1 MAAGEV
7 GAGVQVVK
15 FDGSLVAEAV
25 FQAHFGQ
32 VVAFE
37 AETDVLVAGVGAFGR
52 GQYVVDAAGGAVFF
66 QGIAGG
72 EGVFIGED
80 GGGAVADGLVLRGF
94 GDLRQI
100 NVIEPNVAAVA
111 YDGLFVG
118 AGIFPFEEAG
128 SQDAEAAL
136 GVAGFVAALH
146 ALAEAAADA
155 VGVGVEF
162 LQGFD
167 AAGLGATDG
176 HSQNGCGGQAEGL
189 GFHRFSFVR
198 IKTECGALYQLGCGR
213 AGWLEL

>member
-7 GAGVQVVK
+7 GAGVQIVE
-15 FDGSLVAEAV
+15 FDGGLVAEAV
-25 FQAHFGQ
+25 FQAHFSQ

-37 AETDVLVAGVGAFGR
+37 TEADVLVAGVGAFGC
-52 GQYVVDAAGGAVFF
+52 GQYVIDAAGGAVFF
-66 QGIAGG
+66 QGVAGG
-72 EGVFIGED
+72 KGVFVGED
-80 GGGAVADGLVLRGF
+80 GGGAIADGLVLRGF

-128 SQDAEAAL
+128 AQDAEAAL
-136 GVAGFVAALH
+136 GIAGFITALH

-155 VGVGVEF
+155 IGIGVEF

-167 AAGLGATDG
+167 AAGLDAADG
-176 HSQNGCGGQAEGL
+176 HG
-189 GFHRFSFVR
+189 
-198 IKTECGALYQLGCGR
+198 
-213 AGWLEL
+213 

>member
-7 GAGVQVVK
+7 GACIQVIE
-15 FDGSLVAEAV
+15 FDGSLITKAV

-37 AETDVLVAGVGAFGR
+37 AKADVLVAGVGAFGR
-52 GQYVVDAAGGAVFF
+52 GQDVVDAAGGAVFF
-66 QGIAGG
+66 QGVAGG

-100 NVIEPNVAAVA
+100 NVVEPNVAAVA

-118 AGIFPFEEAG
+118 AGIFPFKEAG
-128 SQDAEAAL
+128 AQDAEAAL

-167 AAGLGATDG
+167 AAGLGAADG
-176 HSQNGCGGQAEGL
+176 HG
-189 GFHRFSFVR
+189 
-198 IKTECGALYQLGCGR
+198 
-213 AGWLEL
+213 

>member
-1 MAAGEV
+1 M
-7 GAGVQVVK
+7 
-15 FDGSLVAEAV
+15 
-25 FQAHFGQ
+25 
-32 VVAFE
+32 
-37 AETDVLVAGVGAFGR
+37 VAGVGAFGR

-66 QGIAGG
+66 QGVAGG

-80 GGGAVADGLVLRGF
+80 GSGAVADSLVLCGF
-94 GDLRQI
+94 GDLRQ
-100 NVIEPNVAAVA
+100 VDVVEPNVAAVA

-128 SQDAEAAL
+128 AQDAEAAL
-136 GVAGFVAALH
+136 GIAGFVAALH

-155 VGVGVEF
+155 IGIGVEF

-176 HSQNGCGGQAEGL
+176 HSQNGCGSKAEGL

-198 IKTECGALYQLGCGR
+198 IKTECGALYQLGRGGAGR
-213 AGWLEL
+213 LEL

>member
-7 GAGVQVVK
+7 GAGVQVIEL
-15 FDGSLVAEAV
+15 DGGLVAEAV

-37 AETDVLVAGVGAFGR
+37 AEADVLVAGVGAFGR
-52 GQYVVDAAGGAVFF
+52 GQDVVDAACGAVFF
-66 QGIAGG
+66 EGIAGG
-72 EGVFIGED
+72 EGIFIGED

-94 GDLRQI
+94 GDLRQ
-100 NVIEPNVAAVA
+100 VDVVEPNVAAVA

-118 AGIFPFEEAG
+118 AGVFPFEEAG
-128 SQDAEAAL
+128 AQDAEAAL
-136 GVAGFVAALH
+136 GIAGFVTALH

-155 VGVGVEF
+155 VGVGIEF

-167 AAGLGATDG
+167 AAGLGAADG
-176 HSQNGCGGQAEGL
+176 HGQNGCGGQAEGL

-198 IKTECGALYQLGCGR
+198 IKTECGALYQLGRGG
-213 AGWLEL
+213 AGQLEL

>member
-1 MAAGEV
+1 MRRGEAELAAGEV
-7 GAGVQVVK
+7 GAGVQVVE
-15 FDGSLVAEAV
+15 FDGGLVAKAV

-52 GQYVVDAAGGAVFF
+52 GQNVVDAAGRAVFF
-66 QGIAGG
+66 QGVAGG
-72 EGVFIGED
+72 EGVFIGKD

-100 NVIEPNVAAVA
+100 NVVEPNVAAIA

-128 SQDAEAAL
+128 AQDAEAAL
-136 GVAGFVAALH
+136 GIAGFVAALY

-167 AAGLGATDG
+167 AAGLGAADS
-176 HSQNGCGGQAEGL
+176 HS
-189 GFHRFSFVR
+189 
-198 IKTECGALYQLGCGR
+198 
-213 AGWLEL
+213 

>member
-7 GAGVQVVK
+7 GPGIQVVE
-15 FDGSLVAEAV
+15 FDGGLVAEAV

-37 AETDVLVAGVGAFGR
+37 AEADVLVAGVGAFGR

-66 QGIAGG
+66 QSVAGG
-72 EGVFIGED
+72 KGVFVGED
-80 GGGAVADGLVLRGF
+80 SGGAIADGLVLRGF

-100 NVIEPNVAAVA
+100 NVVEPNVAAVA

-118 AGIFPFEEAG
+118 AGVFPFEEAG
-128 SQDAEAAL
+128 SQNAEAAL
-136 GVAGFVAALH
+136 GIAGFVAALH
-146 ALAEAAADA
+146 ALAETAADA

-167 AAGLGATDG
+167 AAGLGAADG
-176 HSQNGCGGQAEGL
+176 HGQNGCGGQAEGL

-198 IKTECGALYQLGCGR
+198 IKTECGALYQLGRGGAGR
-213 AGWLEL
+213 LEL